1 MRNKEQLAN
10 FFSDKK
16 VHRILDVGT
25 GTGDFL
31 AVLKNIFP
39 QAEFTAVDPLD
50 ASLEEAKAKF
60 TDVSFQ
66 KMVAEELE
74 FEDDSFDVA
83 AISMALHHLSDIGTA
98 LSEMKR
104 VVKPGGWIIVN
115 ELVSDD
121 LNAAQQVHKM
131 LHHLRS
137 KIDRMI
143 GETHNKTFTKAE
155 VEEMVKAAGINIML
169 RFEDPKSETLEMG
182 TSEIE
187 AKIEKLVQH
196 IEKISGT
203 PEYHS
208 MKPKIEEFRK
218 AAMQHGFQQ
227 ATRIVLVGNV

>member
-1 MRNKEQLAN
+1 MRNKEQLAI

-16 VHRILDVGT
+16 VHRILDIGT

-98 LSEMKR
+98 MSEMER

>member
-31 AVLKNIFP
+31 AVLKNVFP

-66 KMVAEELE
+66 KMEAEELE

-98 LSEMKR
+98 MSEMKR

-143 GETHNKTFTKAE
+143 GETHNKTFTKTE

-196 IEKISGT
+196 IEKIAGT

-218 AAMQHGFQQ
+218 AALQHGFQQ

>member
-1 MRNKEQLAN
+1 MEQLAN

-31 AVLKNIFP
+31 AVLKNVFLH
-39 QAEFTAVDPLD
+39 ADFMAVDPLD

-60 TDVSFQ
+60 TDVRFQ
-66 KMVAEELE
+66 KMVAEKLE

-83 AISMALHHLSDIGTA
+83 AISMALHHLSDIGAA
-98 LSEMKR
+98 LTEMKR

-115 ELVSDD
+115 ELASDD

-137 KIDRMI
+137 KIDRMTN
-143 GETHNKTFTKAE
+143 EVHNETFTKAA
-155 VEEMVKAAGINIML
+155 VKEMVTAAGIKIL
-169 RFEDPKSETLEMG
+169 LQFEDEKTETLVTDE
-182 TSEIE
+182 SEVE
-187 AKIEKLVQH
+187 AKVEKLVRH
-196 IEKISGT
+196 IDKIAGT

-208 MKPKIEEFRK
+208 MNPKIEEFRK
-218 AAMQHGFQQ
+218 AALQHGFQQ
-227 ATRIVLVGNV
+227 ATRIVLIGAV

>member
-98 LSEMKR
+98 MSEMER

>member
-1 MRNKEQLAN
+1 MQQFKDFFKEKN
-10 FFSDKK
+10 

-31 AVLKNIFP
+31 AVLKNVFP
-39 QAEFTAVDPLD
+39 KAEFSAVDPLD

-66 KMVAEELE
+66 KMVAEKLE
-74 FEDDSFDVA
+74 FEDDIFDVA
-83 AISMALHHLSDIGTA
+83 AISMALHHLSDIDAA
-98 LSEMKR
+98 LAEMKR

-137 KIDRMI
+137 KIDRMT
-143 GETHNKTFTKAE
+143 GEVHNETFTKAA
-155 VEEMVKAAGINIML
+155 VKEMVAAAGIKIQL
-169 RFEDPKSETLEMG
+169 QFEDEKTETLVTEENEVE
-182 TSEIE
+182 S
-187 AKIEKLVQH
+187 KIEKLVQH
-196 IEKISGT
+196 IEKIAGT

-218 AAMQHGFQQ
+218 AALQNGFQQ
-227 ATRIVLVGNV
+227 ATRIVLVGTV